1 MKILAKQIMLN
12 DVLYYTGSRYDCNYE
27 VKKIN
32 VKKIEINDNGNLVIN
47 GYYYLYNRDNYY
59 QNEKLYFSEKKANNV
74 VNNFIELS
82 NKAKAKY
89 KKQDIKEQE
98 YKDLI
103 IKENLEEKYIDK
115 NIMIFR
121 EHEWVKTSVKR
132 IYATHNDIYLVPKLD
147 GHICKMSR
155 EGKTWKWWS
164 ELEELETQ
172 KKLLEEKIIKLKEIE
187 KEV

>member
-12 DVLYYTGSRYDCNYE
+12 DVLYYTGSRYDYNHE
-27 VKKIN
+27 VKKID

-47 GYYYLYNRDNYY
+47 SYYYLYNKDNYY
-59 QNEKLYFSEKKANNV
+59 QNESLYFSEKKANNV
-74 VNNFIELS
+74 ITNWIEIS
-82 NKAKAKY
+82 NKAKEKY
-89 KKQDIKEQE
+89 KEQDIQRQKYE
-98 YKDLI
+98 DI
-103 IKENLEEKYIDK
+103 IKNDNLEEKYINK

-121 EHEWVKTSVKR
+121 DHKWIKTSVKR

-164 ELEELETQ
+164 ELEELEIQ
-172 KKLLEEKIIKLKEIE
+172 KKLLEEKISKLKEVDSNE
-187 KEV
+187 

>member
-1 MKILAKQIMLN
+1 MKVLANQIKLN
-12 DVLYYTGSRYDCNYE
+12 DILYYVGSRYDSNKE
-27 VKKIN
+27 VKKID

-47 GYYYLYNRDNYY
+47 SYYYLYNKDNYFI
-59 QNEKLYFSEKKANNV
+59 NESIYFSEKKANNV
-74 VNNFIELS
+74 IKNWIEIS
-82 NKAKAKY
+82 DKAKEKY
-89 KKQDIKEQE
+89 KEQDVKEQE
-98 YKDLI
+98 YKEFI
-103 IKENLEEKYIDK
+103 INEKLEEKYINK

-121 EHEWVKTSVKR
+121 EHEWVKTPIKR

-172 KKLLEEKIIKLKEIE
+172 KKVLEEKINKLKEVDSNE
-187 KEV
+187 